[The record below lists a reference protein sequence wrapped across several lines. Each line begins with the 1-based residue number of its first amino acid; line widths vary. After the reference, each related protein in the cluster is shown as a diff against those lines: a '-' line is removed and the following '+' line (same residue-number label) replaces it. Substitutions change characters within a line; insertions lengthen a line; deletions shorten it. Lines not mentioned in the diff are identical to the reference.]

1 MLLLNWLTGSTHGV
15 DVGSALLT
23 SAIALCMF
31 LLAPAFIRWLD
42 MLPLGAPAVQSLGID
57 LRKTRLAVLLMV
69 ASLTAA
75 STLIV
80 GPLTFIGLMA
90 PHLARRLGLARALP
104 QALGAVLA
112 GALIMVAADWIGRT
126 AIFPRQIP
134 AGLVATLI
142 GGPVLMWLL
151 RRR

>member
-1 MLLLNWLTGSTHGV
+1 MQPNDPARSVRLFALT
-15 DVGSALLT
+15 L
-23 SAIALCMF
+23 
-31 LLAPAFIRWLD
+31 
-42 MLPLGAPAVQSLGID
+42 
-57 LRKTRLAVLLMV
+57 
-69 ASLTAA
+69 
-75 STLIV
+75 
-80 GPLTFIGLMA
+80 IGLMA

-104 QALGAVLA
+104 QAAGAALA

-142 GGPVLMWLL
+142 GGPVLMALL

>member
-1 MLLLNWLTGSTHGV
+1 
-15 DVGSALLT
+15 
-23 SAIALCMF
+23 
-31 LLAPAFIRWLD
+31 
-42 MLPLGAPAVQSLGID
+42 
-57 LRKTRLAVLLMV
+57 
-69 ASLTAA
+69 
-75 STLIV
+75 
-80 GPLTFIGLMA
+80 MA

-104 QALGAVLA
+104 QAVGAVLA
-112 GALIMVAADWIGRT
+112 GALIMVCADWIGRT

>member
-1 MLLLNWLTGSTHGV
+1 
-15 DVGSALLT
+15 
-23 SAIALCMF
+23 
-31 LLAPAFIRWLD
+31 
-42 MLPLGAPAVQSLGID
+42 
-57 LRKTRLAVLLMV
+57 
-69 ASLTAA
+69 
-75 STLIV
+75 
-80 GPLTFIGLMA
+80 
-90 PHLARRLGLARALP
+90 
-104 QALGAVLA
+104 VLA

>member
-1 MLLLNWLTGSTHGV
+1 
-15 DVGSALLT
+15 
-23 SAIALCMF
+23 
-31 LLAPAFIRWLD
+31 
-42 MLPLGAPAVQSLGID
+42 
-57 LRKTRLAVLLMV
+57 VLLMV
-69 ASLTAA
+69 AALTAA

-90 PHLARRLGLARALP
+90 PHLARRLGLSRALP
-104 QALGAVLA
+104 QAVGAVLL

-126 AIFPRQIP
+126 AILPRQIP

-142 GGPVLMWLL
+142 SGPVLMGLL